1 MQDGTSCLKDSK
13 STKKRQHRNCLVPSS
28 YQSDPE
34 LVYWV
39 SAQCMVSIVD
49 DKMKQEHHNKLNL
62 IGFVW
67 MFIESNIEAPNM
79 MKYGTIST
87 RD

>member
-1 MQDGTSCLKDSK
+1 MI
-13 STKKRQHRNCLVPSS
+13 
-28 YQSDPE
+28 
-34 LVYWV
+34 
-39 SAQCMVSIVD
+39 SIVD
-49 DKMKQEHHNKLNL
+49 DKMKQEHCNKLNL

>member
-1 MQDGTSCLKDSK
+1 MLKRLPQK
-13 STKKRQHRNCLVPSS
+13 VATKQEEHGNCLVPSS
-28 YQSDPE
+28 YESDPE

-39 SAQCMVSIVD
+39 SAQRMVSIVD
-49 DKMKQEHHNKLNL
+49 DKMKQEDHNKLNL

-67 MFIESNIEAPNM
+67 MFIESNIETPNM
-79 MKYGTIST
+79 VEYGTIST